1 MPIEHAKGG
10 ATVLTGKAIDLY
22 NWAALASALRLQAKT
37 GMRPNRHVNPRKVA
51 KEWLQVRTND
61 FGLLITMVEAKVKEL
76 QSQVTH
82 IYEE

>member
-1 MPIEHAKGG
+1 MDPTANLNELRRLYVDGGG
-10 ATVLTGKAIDLY
+10 AVK
-22 NWAALASALRLQAKT
+22 AKT